1 MEFQFPAQN
10 PYVGPRPFTA
20 KEQELFFGREREAGN
35 LVSAVIAHRTLL
47 LYARSGAGKTSLINA
62 SLIPRLER
70 EGFEILPLAHVRGVI
85 PSIIRPEEISNMYIF
100 NTLMSWN
107 TPLGWRDEADP
118 RRLARMSL
126 LDFLGER
133 EHLTDEVGLPAPRV
147 VIFDQL
153 EELFT
158 SHPERW
164 RDREGF
170 FAQVCAALE
179 ADSLLRMVFVVREEY
194 LARLDPYAPL
204 LPDKLRTHF
213 RLEPLDREAT
223 LAAVTEPLRGTGC
236 SFGPGVAEA
245 LVEDLLRIRTET
257 DTGQVIETSG
267 EFVDLVQLQVVCQS
281 LWQALPPEVS
291 VVTTAN
297 LMAFGDVNQTLSR
310 FYERVV
316 HAAAQTAGLEEGE
329 LRAWFE
335 QTLITPAGTRGLVY
349 RGPEQTGGI
358 SNAVVDELEHT
369 HLIRGEWRA
378 GARWYE
384 LAHDRFIMPIQQ
396 SNLAWLAAQRR
407 VGPIPWPPGHEL
419 AAPRDQAAT
428 IRRLRWLVIALAVIT
443 AIASVA
449 AILAWIGPT

>member
-1 MEFQFPAQN
+1 MAIQFPAQN
-10 PYVGPRPFTA
+10 PYVGLRPFTA
-20 KEQELFFGREREAGN
+20 KEQERFFGREREALD
-35 LVSAVIAHRTLL
+35 LVSMVIVHRTLL

-100 NTLMSWN
+100 NTLM
-107 TPLGWRDEADP
+107 GMDEAADP
-118 RRLARMSL
+118 GRLICTSL
-126 LDFLGER
+126 VDYLRER
-133 EHLTDEVGLPAPRV
+133 EHLIDEAGLPTPRV

-158 SHPERW
+158 SYPEHW
-164 RDREGF
+164 SDREGF
-170 FAQVCAALE
+170 FAQVGAALA
-179 ADSLLRMVFVVREEY
+179 ADNLLWVVFVVREDY

-213 RLEPLDREAT
+213 RLEPLDREAA
-223 LAAVTEPLRGTGC
+223 LAAVTEPLRGTGR

-267 EFVDLVQLQVVCQS
+267 EFVDPVQLQVVCQS
-281 LWQALPPEVS
+281 LWQALPPDVS
-291 VVTTAN
+291 IITPDY
-297 LMAFGDVNQTLSR
+297 LLLFGDVNQTLSR
-310 FYERVV
+310 FYERAV
-316 HAAAQTAGLEEGE
+316 HTAAQTAGLEEGE